1 MLAVGAS
8 FVLRSAARE
17 REVAASEFF
26 RDLFTTAIEP
36 NEMVTEIRVPAPSG
50 RVGGA
55 YLKLERKVGDFA
67 TVAAAVHVRMDDGR
81 IAQAGI
87 ALTGVGTT
95 NIKASDA
102 EASLAGAEPTED
114 AFAEAARLAAAAANP
129 VSDVRGSAE
138 YKRHMVEVYVKRG
151 LARAVESA
159 RAA

>member
-1 MLAVGAS
+1 

-81 IAQAGI
+81 IGQAGI

-95 NIKASDA
+95 NIKASD
-102 EASLAGAEPTED
+102 AGAEPTED